1 MQKRTVIWSN
11 HDIEL
16 SQITS
21 KIEIS
26 VSVSNQGVILMT
38 KYSIAVDIGASSGRL
53 ILGYLENGLLKLEE
67 IHRFENKIVKKA
79 DSYCWEADKLFQEI
93 KNGLKKCN
101 ELYIKPDSI
110 GIDTWAVDFVLLDEN
125 DQLLTEAVSY
135 RDRRTDGIM
144 EQVFEKIMKER
155 LYLET
160 GIQFQKF
167 NTIYQLYSLNQ
178 NSPAILDKAKSFL
191 MIPDYFNYLLTG
203 KKANEYTNAT
213 STQLVNAFTKK
224 WDHDI
229 LGVLGINEEMFQE
242 IKTPKTILGRLRGE
256 LVAEIG
262 LDLQVILPATHD
274 TGSAVIAVPE
284 ENETIYI
291 SSGTWSLIGVENHF
305 PICVTKALDYNF
317 TNEGGFD
324 YQYRFLKNIMGL
336 WMIQEVNRNYDN
348 EYSFTELVELARE
361 AKDFKAIINVND
373 DRFLKPEN
381 MVQEIMNYCVE
392 TCQQV
397 PSSPGE
403 VAKCV
408 YDSLAIS
415 YQEAVIEIEEIFEK
429 RFEKINVLGGGC
441 QNEMLNQLVAD
452 VTKKEVYAGPV
463 EATAIGNILAQLMA
477 LDEIQDIKEARSI
490 VKKSFE
496 VKKYVPTAAIK
507 N

>member
-1 MQKRTVIWSN
+1 
-11 HDIEL
+11 
-16 SQITS
+16 
-21 KIEIS
+21 
-26 VSVSNQGVILMT
+26 MT

-53 ILGYLENGLLKLEE
+53 IVGYLENGLLKLDE
-67 IHRFENKIVKKA
+67 IHRFENKIEKKG
-79 DSYCWEADKLFQEI
+79 DSYCWEAEKLFQEI

-101 ELYIKPDSI
+101 ELGIKPDSI
-110 GIDTWAVDFVLLDEN
+110 GIDTWAVDFVLLDEK
-125 DQLLTEAVSY
+125 DQPLTEAVSY
-135 RDRRTDGIM
+135 RDPRTDGMM

-167 NTIYQLYSLNQ
+167 NTIYQLYSIKQ
-178 NSPAILDKAKSFL
+178 NTPEILEQAKSFL

-224 WDHDI
+224 WDHD
-229 LGVLGINEEMFQE
+229 LLDVLGINKEMFHE
-242 IKTPKTILGRLRGE
+242 IKTPKTVLGTLKEE
-256 LVAEIG
+256 LVSELG
-262 LDLQVILPATHD
+262 FDLQVILPATHD

-291 SSGTWSLIGVENHF
+291 SSGTWSLIGVENYF

-317 TNEGGFD
+317 TNEGGID

-336 WMIQEVNRNYDN
+336 WMIQEVRRNYNN
-348 EYSFTELVELARE
+348 EYSFAELVDLARE
-361 AKDFKAIINVND
+361 AKDFKAVVNVND

-381 MVQEIMNYCVE
+381 MIQEIMNFCLE
-392 TCQQV
+392 TGQPI
-397 PSSPGE
+397 PSTPGE

-408 YDSLAIS
+408 YDSLAVS
-415 YQEAVIEIEEIFEK
+415 YQDAVHEIEEIFEK
-429 RFEKINVLGGGC
+429 RFEKINVIGGGC

-452 VTKKEVYAGPV
+452 VTKKEVNAGPV
-463 EATAIGNILAQLMA
+463 EATAIGNIVAQLMA
-477 LDEIQDIKEARSI
+477 LDEITDIKEARTI

-496 VKKYVPTAAIK
+496 VKKYLPTAPIT

>member
-1 MQKRTVIWSN
+1 
-11 HDIEL
+11 
-16 SQITS
+16 
-21 KIEIS
+21 
-26 VSVSNQGVILMT
+26 MT

-67 IHRFENKIVKKA
+67 IHRFENQIVKKG

-101 ELYIKPDSI
+101 ELGIKPDSI

-125 DQLLTEAVSY
+125 DQPLTEAVSY
-135 RDRRTDGIM
+135 RDPRTDRMM

-167 NTIYQLYSLNQ
+167 NTIYQLYSIKQ
-178 NSPAILDKAKSFL
+178 NTPEILDKANSFL

-224 WDHDI
+224 WDHD
-229 LGVLGINEEMFQE
+229 LLDLLGINKEMFHE
-242 IKTPKTILGRLRGE
+242 IKTPKSVLGTLKEE
-256 LVAEIG
+256 LVSELG
-262 LDLQVILPATHD
+262 FDLQVILPATHD

-291 SSGTWSLIGVENHF
+291 SSGTWSLIGVENYF

-317 TNEGGFD
+317 TNEGGID

-336 WMIQEVNRNYDN
+336 WMIQEVRRNYNN
-348 EYSFTELVELARE
+348 EYSFAELVDLARE
-361 AKDFKAIINVND
+361 AKDFKAIVNVND

-381 MVQEIMNYCVE
+381 MIQEIMNYCVE
-392 TCQQV
+392 TGQPI
-397 PSSPGE
+397 PSTPGE

-408 YDSLAIS
+408 YDSLAVS
-415 YQEAVIEIEEIFEK
+415 YQDAVNEIEEIFEK
-429 RFEKINVLGGGC
+429 RFEKINVIGGGC

-463 EATAIGNILAQLMA
+463 EATAIGNIAAQLMA
-477 LDEIQDIKEARSI
+477 LGEIKDIKEARTI
-490 VKKSFE
+490 IKDSFE
-496 VKKYVPTAAIK
+496 VKKYLPAQQVIS
-507 N
+507 

>member
-1 MQKRTVIWSN
+1 
-11 HDIEL
+11 
-16 SQITS
+16 
-21 KIEIS
+21 
-26 VSVSNQGVILMT
+26 MT
-38 KYSIAVDIGASSGRL
+38 KYSVAVDIGASSGRL
-53 ILGYLENGLLKLEE
+53 ILGYLENGLLKLNE
-67 IHRFENKIVKKA
+67 IHRFENNIVKKG
-79 DSYCWEADKLFQEI
+79 DSYCWEAGKLFQEI

-101 ELYIKPDSI
+101 ELGIKPNSI

-125 DQLLTEAVSY
+125 DQPLTEAVSY
-135 RDRRTDGIM
+135 RDPRTDGMM

-167 NTIYQLYSLNQ
+167 NTIYQLYSIKQ
-178 NSPAILDKAKSFL
+178 NSPEILDKAKSFL

-224 WDHDI
+224 WDHD
-229 LGVLGINEEMFQE
+229 LLDVLGINQEMFQE
-242 IKTPKTILGRLRGE
+242 IKTPKTVLGSLKEE
-256 LVAEIG
+256 LVSELG
-262 LDLQVILPATHD
+262 FDLQVILPATHD

-291 SSGTWSLIGVENHF
+291 SSGTWSLIGVENYF

-317 TNEGGFD
+317 TNEGGIN

-336 WMIQEVNRNYDN
+336 WMIQEVKRNYNN
-348 EYSFTELVELARE
+348 EYSFAELVDMARE
-361 AKDFKAIINVND
+361 AKDFKAIVNVND

-381 MVQEIMNYCVE
+381 MIQEIMNYCVE
-392 TCQQV
+392 TSQSI
-397 PSSPGE
+397 PGTPGE

-408 YDSLAIS
+408 YDSLAVS
-415 YQEAVIEIEEIFEK
+415 YQDAVKEIEEIFEK
-429 RFEKINVLGGGC
+429 RFEKINVIGGGC

-463 EATAIGNILAQLMA
+463 EATAIGNIVAQLMA
-477 LDEIQDIKEARSI
+477 LDEIQDIKEARTI
-490 VKKSFE
+490 IKKSFE
-496 VKKYVPTAAIK
+496 VKKYLPTAPIT